1 MQIIRKDG
9 IVYERKKKT
18 KNYNKKITFEIS
30 EELKNKLDNLNVNKS
45 QFIRKA
51 IEDKLNRY

>member
-1 MQIIRKDG
+1 MQIVRKDG
-9 IVYERKKKT
+9 IVYERKNKP

-30 EELKNKLDNLNVNKS
+30 EELKNKLDELNVNKS

-51 IEDKLNRY
+51 IEEKLK